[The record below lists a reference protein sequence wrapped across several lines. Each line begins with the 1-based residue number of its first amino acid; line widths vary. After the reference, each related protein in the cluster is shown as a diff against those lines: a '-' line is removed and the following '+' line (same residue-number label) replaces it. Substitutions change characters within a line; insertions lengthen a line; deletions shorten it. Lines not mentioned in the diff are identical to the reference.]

1 MLTED
6 KDFEENEEENEEEET
21 WDDEEDENQ
30 EYCDYCGEPAYTYVE
45 EITVCKD
52 CVSRAR
58 LNVYGRGRGLR
69 G

>member
-6 KDFEENEEENEEEET
+6 QYFADEEENE
-21 WDDEEDENQ
+21 DQ
-30 EYCDYCGEPAYTYVE
+30 EYCDYCGEPAYTYIE

-52 CVSRAR
+52 CVSRAC

>member
-6 KDFEENEEENEEEET
+6 QYFADEEENE
-21 WDDEEDENQ
+21 DQ